1 MLIHTHT
8 TGIHTCRH
16 IHTVTYDT
24 LTHTQCHTSRLTRTC
39 PHSHPHVCVSV
50 STHACWHTHVY
61 VCSLTMLTGTLHKHA
76 GTLTSSY
83 VCPYVQTH
91 TLALSHT
98 HTNTQDEGEF
108 PDPATLIFKDGAV
121 PAAIGE
127 RAWAEPSGGGGVE
140 LGDFQRPFWSLLP
153 SSAALMRGAA
163 DSTTESHLPLPCRP
177 ECIRVDLGW
186 GIMCA
191 CVCRAIM
198 GSRCHLGQ
206 GAHGRL
212 YSEPPS

>member
-1 MLIHTHT
+1 MSTFAP
-8 TGIHTCRH
+8 TC
-16 IHTVTYDT
+16 
-24 LTHTQCHTSRLTRTC
+24 
-39 PHSHPHVCVSV
+39 VCVCV
-50 STHACWHTHVY
+50 STHACWHTHGY

-76 GTLTSSY
+76 CTLTSSY

-108 PDPATLIFKDGAV
+108 PDLATLIFKDGAV
-121 PAAIGE
+121 PAATGE
-127 RAWAEPSGGGGVE
+127 RAWAEPSGGGGVA
-140 LGDFQRPFWSLLP
+140 LGDLQRPFSSLLP
-153 SSAALMRGAA
+153 SSSALMRGAA
-163 DSTTESHLPLPCRP
+163 DSTTESHLLLPCRP

-186 GIMCA
+186 GITCA

-198 GSRCHLGQ
+198 GSRSHLGR

-212 YSEPPS
+212 YSQPPS